1 MTSYKTSDG
10 GPSLWG
16 REPALILAVIQA
28 AIALAVGFGLNLTA
42 EQVSLI
48 TALVAAIIGVVI
60 RRQVWSPAS
69 VQEIADDPWHP

>member
-1 MTSYKTSDG
+1 VTSYRTEGST
-10 GPSLWG
+10 LWG
-16 REPALILAVIQA
+16 REPALILAVVQA

-48 TALVAAIIGVVI
+48 TALVAAVIGVLI

>member
-1 MTSYKTSDG
+1 MTSYRTEGST
-10 GPSLWG
+10 LWG
-16 REPALILAVIQA
+16 REPALILAVVQA

-48 TALVAAIIGVVI
+48 TALVAAVIGVLI